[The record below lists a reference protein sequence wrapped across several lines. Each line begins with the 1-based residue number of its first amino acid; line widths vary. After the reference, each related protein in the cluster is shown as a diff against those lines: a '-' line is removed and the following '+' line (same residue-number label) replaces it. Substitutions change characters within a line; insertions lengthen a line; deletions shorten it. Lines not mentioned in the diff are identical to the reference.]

1 MHVPHPPSPANRRPV
16 AAQELAG
23 QGAAVEAAA
32 KLDEALAG
40 DKGGSSAIKSALA
53 KAEAALAAAPGG
65 TAAACGFQLG
75 VELLAPRIQVGRA
88 ALCAQHAALI
98 SSSVHNMTLSLSSGF
113 TKAAV

>member
-1 MHVPHPPSPANRRPV
+1 M
-16 AAQELAG
+16 
-23 QGAAVEAAA
+23 EAAA

-75 VELLAPRIQVGRA
+75 VELLAPRIQVG
-88 ALCAQHAALI
+88 HAAQRCA
-98 SSSVHNMTLSLSSGF
+98 LSMLLSSHLQF
-113 TKAAV
+113 TT